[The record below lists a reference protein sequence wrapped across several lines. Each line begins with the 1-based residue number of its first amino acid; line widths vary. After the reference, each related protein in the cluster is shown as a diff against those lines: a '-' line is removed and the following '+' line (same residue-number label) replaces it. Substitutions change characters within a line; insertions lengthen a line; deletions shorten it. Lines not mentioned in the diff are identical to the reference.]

1 MKQPEIHIT
10 KDGSSTLYSEEYNQ
24 FYHNPNGAVAESR
37 HVYFEQSG
45 LLDALAEKRSLS
57 IFETG
62 FGSGLNL
69 ALLKSYLE
77 AQDITTEFHFFS
89 VEASPLSAGQAGK
102 IQFGENPE
110 LNSSREL
117 LVEIFSRLNPGMNE
131 FQLSRTLRATI
142 YYGSFHQLFEEV
154 SFEDSFD
161 FFLHDPFSPGVNA
174 ELWTSGTF
182 HHLASVASPDAMLST
197 YCAATPARAAMA
209 VAGWKLCRKKGAL
222 GKREMTLASR
232 SEKKLKSC
240 KRLNEKRLAERY
252 LQNEFGTE

>member
-45 LLDALAEKRSLS
+45 LLDALTEKRSLS

-89 VEASPLSAGQAGK
+89 VEASPLSAGRS
-102 IQFGENPE
+102 EEHTSE
-110 LNSSREL
+110 LQPRGH
-117 LVEIFSRLNPGMNE
+117 LVCRLM
-131 FQLSRTLRATI
+131 L
-142 YYGSFHQLFEEV
+142 V
-154 SFEDSFD
+154 KD
-161 FFLHDPFSPGVNA
+161 
-174 ELWTSGTF
+174 
-182 HHLASVASPDAMLST
+182 HHLLLYHPHVH
-197 YCAATPARAAMA
+197 Y
-209 VAGWKLCRKKGAL
+209 
-222 GKREMTLASR
+222 
-232 SEKKLKSC
+232 
-240 KRLNEKRLAERY
+240 
-252 LQNEFGTE
+252 